1 MKSLHVLL
9 ALFVCTAI
17 LAAGCTTVAGGGS
30 QEKPFWAKETTPP
43 VTPAPTMDTAY
54 VSPATPY
61 PVTTARPIP
70 PAQQLP
76 DVTPSSP
83 AYLEVL
89 HEKVVFDGVHP
100 ASAWTINVTRAPL
113 IVEFSVQPK
122 MITRTIVYES
132 SYGSRKEEKKT
143 VTTISDKSRLEVT
156 VRDGDGNI
164 VAQNGFAGQYSV
176 DRSKKLF
183 VMSPGKY
190 QMDIRGTDVTVD
202 LLAKVGQTEQTT
214 GEV

>member
-9 ALFVCTAI
+9 ALFLCAAL
-17 LAAGCTTVAGGGS
+17 LAAGCTTVARDGS

-43 VTPAPTMDTAY
+43 ATPAPTMDTAY

-61 PVTTARPIP
+61 PATTTPSIP
-70 PAQQLP
+70 PAQQHP
-76 DVTPSSP
+76 AVTPAAP

-89 HEKVVFDGVHP
+89 HEKVVLDYGHP
-100 ASAWTINVTRAPL
+100 ASAWTINVIRAPL
-113 IVEFSVQPK
+113 VVEFSVQPK
-122 MITRTIVYES
+122 MITRTIIYES
-132 SYGSRKEEKKT
+132 SYGNHKEEKKT

-164 VAQNGFAGQYSV
+164 VVQDGFAGQYSV

-202 LLAKVGQTEQTT
+202 LSAKVGQTEQAP